1 MRRPVLFFCAAGGL
15 MLALAVPAFGLHV
28 TGGDNRGVPL
38 TTESTKGLHV
48 LETTLGPGALAP
60 HQIVVDT
67 HRPGGASDPAVVAAQ
82 RRLVAALRRDREI
95 VPETIAAPAFV
106 PRARRARPTSSTR
119 DGRVLQVRAAGH
131 SDAGT
136 NAAMDLVE
144 RIRDRYIPAA
154 RFPSSPTSSSAA
166 RRPSAST
173 SSTRPTAPSR
183 GSCSRC

>member
-1 MRRPVLFFCAAGGL
+1 
-15 MLALAVPAFGLHV
+15 MLE
-28 TGGDNRGVPL
+28 R
-38 TTESTKGLHV
+38 
-48 LETTLGPGALAP
+48 TLGPGALAP

-82 RRLVAALRRDREI
+82 RRLVAALRRDRE
-95 VPETIAAPAFV
+95 VEPETIAAPAFV
-106 PRARRARPTSSTR
+106 PRVQARQANLVDA

-131 SDAGT
+131 SDSGT
-136 NAAMDLVE
+136 AAAKDLVK

-154 RFPSSPTSSSAA
+154 RFPASPTSCSAA